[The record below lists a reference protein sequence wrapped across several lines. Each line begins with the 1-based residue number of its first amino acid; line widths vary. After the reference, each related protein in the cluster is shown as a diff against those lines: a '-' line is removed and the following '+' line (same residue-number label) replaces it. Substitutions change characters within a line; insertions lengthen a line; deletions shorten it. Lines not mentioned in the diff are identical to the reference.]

1 MQGALYSMG
10 AVENLE
16 KTPASCQPLVANR
29 CNLHYNT
36 CIMTLKRD
44 RTCLAGCASRIT
56 SKIPF
61 LTLRDGSGFVP
72 THCLVNWIQRRSSSS
87 VHIPAM
93 CSSTELSSG
102 WADNPRIL
110 ALWGG
115 RWGSNSTTYCVTCA
129 QRLADPTGKSLQ
141 EWLGKNPIYPAF
153 FKMLMMNC
161 SLQQQKIMLSHLTG
175 IDIPP
180 QTLEKGINVL
190 ACTFYSWHHLNTH
203 KITSALF
210 PWEQIPEITEYPGW
224 EGTQKIKVQKTEVQ
238 ALQSV
243 PKGIVQA

>member
-1 MQGALYSMG
+1 MITLILFFFSELSSAWKYSFLFMQGALYSMG
-10 AVENLE
+10 AAENLE
-16 KTPASCQPLVANR
+16 KTPASCQPLVGNR

-141 EWLGKNPIYPAF
+141 EWLGKNPIYPPF
-153 FKMLMMNC
+153 FFFFLRGWWWTVHC
-161 SLQQQKIMLSHLTG
+161 S
-175 IDIPP
+175 
-180 QTLEKGINVL
+180 NRR
-190 ACTFYSWHHLNTH
+190 
-203 KITSALF
+203 
-210 PWEQIPEITEYPGW
+210 
-224 EGTQKIKVQKTEVQ
+224 
-238 ALQSV
+238 
-243 PKGIVQA
+243 